1 MKNMK
6 KNIDKLLIWICGIVL
21 VIVIYKYVC
30 YCTNIELFKN
40 PFTKKKQD
48 QEKKNKQN
56 MSIEEMYKIKDKK
69 LDEIQT
75 INVWD
80 ISWVKDNID
89 KKSLQKLWKT
99 LIIDFPK

>member
-1 MKNMK
+1 
-6 KNIDKLLIWICGIVL
+6 
-21 VIVIYKYVC
+21 
-30 YCTNIELFKN
+30 
-40 PFTKKKQD
+40 
-48 QEKKNKQN
+48 